1 MSHPVRPLHAQLQ
14 KTVFGSMRFAE
25 GCELKADVKEEEE
38 EQLGMEVEVP
48 KGTGPSV
55 VCCWRPLAPG
65 CPG

>member
-1 MSHPVRPLHAQLQ
+1 
-14 KTVFGSMRFAE
+14 MRFAE
-25 GCELKADVKEEEE
+25 GCGLKADIKEEEE

-48 KGTGPSV
+48 QGTGPSV